1 MKRKIIIALAV
12 ALVIIQFFQIEKSS
26 NSSNP
31 NDVKLKYPSSST
43 VSDILS
49 NACYDCHSNETIY
62 PWYSNIQPVGWL
74 LQAHI
79 KEGKKHLN
87 FSEFTN
93 RKISYQNHKFEEII
107 EMVKEKEMPI
117 PSYTWMGLHPKAKI
131 SDAQREALI
140 SWAQSNMNTLSST
153 YPADSLVMKRN

>member
-31 NDVKLKYPSSST
+31 NDVKLKYPSSSA

-62 PWYSNIQPVGWL
+62 PWYSNIQL
-74 LQAHI
+74 
-79 KEGKKHLN
+79 
-87 FSEFTN
+87 
-93 RKISYQNHKFEEII
+93 
-107 EMVKEKEMPI
+107 
-117 PSYTWMGLHPKAKI
+117 
-131 SDAQREALI
+131 
-140 SWAQSNMNTLSST
+140 
-153 YPADSLVMKRN
+153 

>member
-1 MKRKIIIALAV
+1 MKRFTHGTAIFNL
-12 ALVIIQFFQIEKSS
+12 
-26 NSSNP
+26 
-31 NDVKLKYPSSST
+31 
-43 VSDILS
+43 
-49 NACYDCHSNETIY
+49 
-62 PWYSNIQPVGWL
+62 WVG
-74 LQAHI
+74 
-79 KEGKKHLN
+79 
-87 FSEFTN
+87 
-93 RKISYQNHKFEEII
+93 SYKQFEEII